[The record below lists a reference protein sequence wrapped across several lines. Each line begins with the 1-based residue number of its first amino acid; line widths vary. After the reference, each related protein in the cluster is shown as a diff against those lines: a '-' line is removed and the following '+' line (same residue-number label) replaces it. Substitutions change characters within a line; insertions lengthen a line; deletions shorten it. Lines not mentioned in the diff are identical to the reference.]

1 MFYFPS
7 LKMSFRG
14 GMAVLAENTETAF
27 RVNHKTFR
35 HGKQGR
41 YSIDNTRAVAFKR
54 GASIWNEHNSYD
66 VQTCYQTCVY

>member
-1 MFYFPS
+1 
-7 LKMSFRG
+7 
-14 GMAVLAENTETAF
+14 MAVLAENTETAF

-54 GASIWNEHNSYD
+54 GASI
-66 VQTCYQTCVY
+66 